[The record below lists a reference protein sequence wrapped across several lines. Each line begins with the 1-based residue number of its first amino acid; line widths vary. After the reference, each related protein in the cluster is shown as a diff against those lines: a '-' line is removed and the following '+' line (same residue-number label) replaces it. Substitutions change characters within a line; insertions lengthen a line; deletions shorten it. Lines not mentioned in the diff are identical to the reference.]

1 MSKSNLADC
10 VKTHNERQQTL
21 DYLAGRNIT
30 HVAKHIG
37 VSLTTLSR
45 VLNCLGGV
53 SVEMSLRLD
62 PYARLYATPSTFA

>member
-1 MSKSNLADC
+1 MATEMFDPAHPGEVL
-10 VKTHNERQQTL
+10 L